1 MAPLHTQ
8 SEVKEYIMA
17 KCQRCGRGPQF
28 GNNRP
33 WSRKATR
40 RQWSVNI
47 QKVQVMEQGRV
58 VSKRLCTSCIR
69 TMEKA

>member
-1 MAPLHTQ
+1 
-8 SEVKEYIMA
+8 MA
-17 KCQRCGRGPQF
+17 KCQGCGRGPQF

-40 RQWSVNI
+40 RRWDINV
-47 QKVQVMEQGRV
+47 QKVQVMEAGKP

-69 TMEKA
+69 TLQKTA

>member
-8 SEVKEYIMA
+8 NEVKEFIMA

-40 RQWSVNI
+40 RQWSVNV

-58 VSKRLCTSCIR
+58 VSRRLCTSCIR

>member
-1 MAPLHTQ
+1 
-8 SEVKEYIMA
+8 MA
-17 KCQRCGRGPQF
+17 KCQKCGRGPQF

-40 RQWSVNI
+40 RQWNVNV
-47 QKVQVMEQGRV
+47 QKISMWENGRS

-69 TMEKA
+69 TISKSA